1 MKGGPNGQMFIDF
14 KQALKVLGMSEAW
27 LRKQVSQKLIPHY
40 KLGRSL
46 KFKIDELEDY
56 AKSKKRA

>member
-1 MKGGPNGQMFIDF
+1 MKGGPNDKMFIDF
-14 KQALKVLGMSEAW
+14 KQALKLLGMSEPW
-27 LRKQVSQKLIPHY
+27 LRKQISQKLIPHY

-56 AKSKKRA
+56 AKTKKRA